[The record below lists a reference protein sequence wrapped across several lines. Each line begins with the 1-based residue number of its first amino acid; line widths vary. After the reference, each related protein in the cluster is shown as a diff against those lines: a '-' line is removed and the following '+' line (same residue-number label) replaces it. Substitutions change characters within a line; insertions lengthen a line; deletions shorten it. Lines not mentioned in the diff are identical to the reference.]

1 MMRQWI
7 GLTTLLVACEQP
19 PPSAPRPAAPP
30 TQAAV
35 TYQTTP
41 VADAAA
47 PPTAVVRVERTPA
60 PPKKVNDVWVFET
73 PGQLLDA
80 YGDGQALGRLR
91 VSGPVGGV
99 IELGGAA
106 GTRLLLGP
114 AGRRFVEVRFRD
126 VGAEAVRK
134 RVGQGS
140 LVSVECTAAGR
151 VGKNAQL
158 TDCVLQ

>member
-1 MMRQWI
+1 MKRLLI
-7 GLTTLLVACEQP
+7 GLTLVACEQP
-19 PPSAPRPAAPP
+19 PPPSAPRPVAPP
-30 TQAAV
+30 TQAV
-35 TYQTTP
+35 IYQTTP

-47 PPTAVVRVERTPA
+47 PPTAAVRVERTPA

-80 YGDGQALGRLR
+80 YGDGQELGRLR

-99 IELGGAA
+99 IELGGTA

-114 AGRRFVEVRFRD
+114 AGRRFAEVRFRD
-126 VGAEAVRK
+126 AGAEATRK